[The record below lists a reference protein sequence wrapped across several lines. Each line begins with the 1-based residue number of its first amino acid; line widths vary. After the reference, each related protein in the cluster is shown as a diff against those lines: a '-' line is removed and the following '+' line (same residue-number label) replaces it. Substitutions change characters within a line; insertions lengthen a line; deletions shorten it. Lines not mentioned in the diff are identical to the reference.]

1 MWEIIVPYFVPAVLK
16 LRPTTVMDLIDDSED
31 VNIEQLVALVTLKLV
46 DSESPPTTY
55 NTSSY

>member
-1 MWEIIVPYFVPAVLK
+1 
-16 LRPTTVMDLIDDSED
+16 MDLIHDSED